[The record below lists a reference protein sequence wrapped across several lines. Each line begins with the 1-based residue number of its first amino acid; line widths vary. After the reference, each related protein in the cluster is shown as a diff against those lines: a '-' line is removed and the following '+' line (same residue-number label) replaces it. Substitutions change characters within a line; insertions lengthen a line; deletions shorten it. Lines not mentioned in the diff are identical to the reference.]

1 MENRD
6 CIVFAAML
14 NMLYGYRIVCI
25 EDGERLLYAYCIGE
39 ENGKK
44 IFVDE
49 RGIEEDA
56 KEFFDELDS
65 NVLYKDGTLYENGK
79 ELSVRICGNPDE
91 AFDRYVFG
99 DWYDGKIKDFIMEN
113 ECLYKCTRASEK

>member
-56 KEFFDELDS
+56 KEFFGELDL
-65 NVLYKDGTLYENGK
+65 NVLYKDGTLYKNGK

-113 ECLYKCTRASEK
+113 ECLYKCT

>member
-25 EDGERLLYAYCIGE
+25 EDGEKLVYAYCIGE
-39 ENGKK
+39 ENNGKAY
-44 IFVDE
+44 IDE
-49 RGIEEDA
+49 RGIEENA
-56 KEFFDELDS
+56 ERFFEDLD
-65 NVLYKDGTLYENGK
+65 LDLTYKNGILYENGK
-79 ELSVRICGNPDE
+79 ELSMRICENPDE